1 MLNEPKRGMNVVG
14 LDLFSGTDSLIQDL
28 MPEDESS
35 ISGGRRWRSRSPRS
49 RSFRRRGRSRSRS

>member
-1 MLNEPKRGMNVVG
+1 MLNEPKRGVNVVG
-14 LDLFSGTDSLIQDL
+14 LDLFSGAGSLIQDL

-49 RSFRRRGRSRSRS
+49 RSSHRRRRSRS